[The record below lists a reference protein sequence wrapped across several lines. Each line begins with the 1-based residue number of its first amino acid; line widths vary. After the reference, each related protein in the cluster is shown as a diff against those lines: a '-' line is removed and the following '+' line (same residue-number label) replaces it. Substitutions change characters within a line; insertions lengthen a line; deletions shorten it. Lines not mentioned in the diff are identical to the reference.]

1 MAKNNAKMV
10 DTNLILQAGINP
22 INGLPVKVSS
32 TQKCMLKSEIKK
44 TLRILDEQNA
54 INRYKWFNLPS
65 SLDGQLLERIL
76 YYKGQGMFFYME
88 ANDTFYFLPYALN
101 GTIDVYGRF
110 QGVTP
115 LPFNGS
121 TSNEDG
127 KEKPWITG
135 LTRKPIYDVLGDNLE
150 DEFTD
155 GCVLLS
161 DYSKQISQT
170 NISRQIL
177 QDPILDAMAEAFPL
191 ARTSLIA
198 HSGIKGMRVNDEDQ
212 KAQVGLASDS
222 VTEAALNGKIWI
234 PLVGN
239 IEYQELT
246 DGSALK
252 SEEFLLYMQ
261 ALDNFRLSLYGLD
274 NGGIFQKKS
283 HMLQD
288 EQDMNSGNVGL
299 IYQDG
304 LTIRQKFCD
313 IVNSIWGLGIWCE
326 ASETVSGMDTNLDGQ
341 IADNQDQSGV
351 PGEQQEMAV
360 ENE

>member
-1 MAKNNAKMV
+1 MVKNNAKVV
-10 DTNLILQAGINP
+10 DINTLIQAGSDP
-22 INGLPVKVSS
+22 KPGLPIKEDSED
-32 TQKCMLKSEIKK
+32 KCLLKENIRK
-44 TLRILDEQNA
+44 TLRVLDEQNA
-54 INRYKWFNLPS
+54 INRYKWYNLPS

-88 ANDTFYFLPYALN
+88 ANDSFYFLPYALD

-121 TSNEDG
+121 TDNEEG

-135 LTRKPIYDVLGDNLE
+135 LTRKPIYDVLGDEVNN
-150 DEFTD
+150 EFTEA
-155 GCVLLS
+155 CVLLS

-177 QDPILDAMAEAFPL
+177 QEPILDAMAEAFPL

-198 HSGIKGMRVNDEDQ
+198 NSGIKGVRVNDEDQ
-212 KAQVGLASDS
+212 KAQVEIGSRS
-222 VTEAALNGKIWI
+222 ITRAALNGKPWI
-234 PLVGN
+234 PIVGQ
-239 IEYQELT
+239 IEFQELT
-246 DGSALK
+246 EGSALK

-274 NGGIFQKKS
+274 NGGLFQKKA
-283 HMLQD
+283 HMLEA
-288 EQDMNSGNVGL
+288 EQDMNAGNIKLV
-299 IYQDG
+299 YQDG

-326 ASETVSGMDTNLDGQ
+326 ASETVVGIDKNLDGEV
-341 IADNQDQSGV
+341 ADNQDQSGI
-351 PGEQQEMAV
+351 PGEQNV
-360 ENE
+360 EVSNE